1 MTNLQR
7 PVGLVPG
14 TREFFNEVT
23 ATKARAFL
31 DAVLDHADPT
41 APNPSTLRAVALVME
56 RTDPTVSA
64 VHHTIETKTSKMST
78 EELKAK
84 LAEILGRNMGREAET
99 VECRDIIQSPEV
111 YQDIIDEAVAGASDG
126 PDDIPD
132 WAMVGTDDD

>member
-1 MTNLQR
+1 MTDIAR

-23 ATKARAFL
+23 ATKARTFL
-31 DAVLDHADPT
+31 DAVLDHADPA
-41 APNPSTLRAVALVME
+41 APSPQALRAVALVME

-64 VHHTIETKTSKMST
+64 VHHTIETKTTKMST

-99 VECRDIIQSPEV
+99 VECFDIVESPQV
-111 YQDIIDEAVAGASDG
+111 YADIVSEAMEES
-126 PDDIPD
+126 
-132 WAMVGTDDD
+132 DDD

>member
-1 MTNLQR
+1 MTDIAR

-14 TREFFNEVT
+14 TREFFHEVT
-23 ATKARAFL
+23 ATKARQFL
-31 DAVLDHADPT
+31 DAVLDHASPE
-41 APNPSTLRAVALVME
+41 NPSPQALRAVALVME

-99 VECRDIIQSPEV
+99 VECRDIVQSPEV
-111 YQDIIDEAVAGASDG
+111 YADIVNETVAGDSD
-126 PDDIPD
+126 D
-132 WAMVGTDDD
+132 